1 MGSDVVDDD
10 DDVMLEEIRE
20 TLQAVCAFGVVER
33 ERCEREKV
41 IAAVRLMANEED
53 EMEYRA
59 EGLYR
64 GDCLD
69 WLRSLPDGCVDFIFT
84 DPPSV
89 GGAKACWCDTLGD
102 TETQG
107 GNLVMPTA
115 AAQIVSA
122 NYTQY
127 DAGYGARGMR
137 LVSGVGSELSFHT
150 GWIGDGDNGLIVEVI
165 CRHGFHET
173 FYLTDAATDVERLDL
188 LINVL
193 KTAQAVLSLR
203 AANSEMEEAE

>member
-1 MGSDVVDDD
+1 METIEVKWAIHEDVVA
-10 DDVMLEEIRE
+10 MEHSL
-20 TLQAVCAFGVVER
+20 
-33 ERCEREKV
+33 KV
-41 IAAVRLMANEED
+41 IASVRPCSHCDGTGVEPLTERVACCHCDGHRTVPVLSARDAAQED
-53 EMEYRA
+53 H
-59 EGLYR
+59 
-64 GDCLD
+64 DCA
-69 WLRSLPDGCVDFIFT
+69 
-84 DPPSV
+84 PPV